1 MCYPGWVGGFMSWKK
16 QRRLQ
21 GKNKHYSLA
30 KKLRLENRS
39 NDEFEV
45 MLSQLTLEEIIGLK
59 LELASKVLEGRLFGL
74 PVWYSMY
81 SIVQDA
87 VFKWVYSAS
96 RTKAEATRFL
106 GISQSEFHELVKK
119 YKVDDYFADLDIDKI
134 EKT

>member
-21 GKNKHYSLA
+21 GKNKHYSLI

-45 MLSQLTLEEIIGLK
+45 MLSQLTLEEVIGLK
-59 LELASKVLEGRLFGL
+59 LELASKVL
-74 PVWYSMY
+74 
-81 SIVQDA
+81 DA

-96 RTKAEATRFL
+96 RTKSEATRFL
-106 GISQSEFHELVKK
+106 GISQSDFYDLVKK
-119 YKVDDYFADLDIDKI
+119 YKVDDYFSDLDIDKTD
-134 EKT
+134 KT